1 MDAPGHFDNSNMCDF
16 HFNLLD
22 ILLHKFASLK
32 STKQY
37 WMEPATVNNLRSDY
51 SVPLGW
57 DEPLPDQV
65 RRVVTHGYAAVY
77 VPNYL
82 DLYPKPGVSSVR

>member
-1 MDAPGHFDNSNMCDF
+1 
-16 HFNLLD
+16 
-22 ILLHKFASLK
+22 
-32 STKQY
+32 
-37 WMEPATVNNLRSDY
+37 MEPATVNNLRADY

-57 DEPLPDQV
+57 DEPLPNQV
-65 RRVVTHGYAAVY
+65 WRVVTHGYAAVY